1 MTKPIP
7 MIQKYMTPT
16 PHSIGAEQTLA
27 RAQAVMAEHRIRHLP
42 VMHGGKLVGIVTDR
56 DLHLVESLKD
66 VDPKLVTVSDAM
78 SQSVYAVAPDAPLD
92 EVVGTMAEKK
102 LGSAV
107 VLQNGKIVGIFTTI
121 DVCLALADLLRSRLA
136 K

>member
-1 MTKPIP
+1 LW
-7 MIQKYMTPT
+7 
-16 PHSIGAEQTLA
+16 A
-27 RAQAVMAEHRIRHLP
+27 
-42 VMHGGKLVGIVTDR
+42 
-56 DLHLVESLKD
+56 LHLVESLKD
-66 VDPKLVTVSDAM
+66 ADPKLVTVSDAM

-121 DVCLALADLLRSRLA
+121 DVCLVLADLLRSRLA